1 MWRIHTV
8 EEVDQNPR
16 YNSHFGY
23 GLGWGLSDEKGNFKV
38 SHGGLPGMLSIVTMY
53 PDLNLGIVILTNT
66 ENGGGGLLRLFQI
79 PLQIIISAWTI
90 LAGQIKWLT
99 G

>member
-1 MWRIHTV
+1 
-8 EEVDQNPR
+8 
-16 YNSHFGY
+16 
-23 GLGWGLSDEKGNFKV
+23 
-38 SHGGLPGMLSIVTMY
+38 MY

>member
-16 YNSHFGY
+16 YNSHFNGY

-38 SHGGLPGMLSIVTMY
+38 SHTGGLPGMLSIVTMW
-53 PDLNLGIVILTNT
+53 
-66 ENGGGGLLRLFQI
+66 
-79 PLQIIISAWTI
+79 IST
-90 LAGQIKWLT
+90 
-99 G
+99 